1 MRKNLLH
8 STLLFLCL
16 TMAMISCKKDK
27 STPVIV
33 PTTVKE
39 WMIPLSVKNE
49 NTPSFGRMETGTAN
63 LKLLSDNSMTYTI
76 AVVGLVYGDALT
88 AAHIHVGDAI
98 SNGGVVLSLNP
109 MFSGSNASGTLPNIR
124 TTLVDSLKNDMNE
137 LYFNVHSTQVPGGL
151 MRGQLN
157 TNIDVAEFVTLS
169 GANEVPAV
177 STAATGTALIRVTS
191 AKKIYI
197 KLDVANLEMGD
208 TLKVAHIHKAAA
220 GANGSVILGF
230 YSSAADL
237 GTVKVTAL
245 TDDLYASLKTDAIY
259 VNAHSTSKPG
269 GLIRGQIR

>member
-8 STLLFLCL
+8 STLLFSCL
-16 TMAMISCKKDK
+16 TMALIACKKDK

-39 WMIPLSVKNE
+39 WMIPLSTKNE
-49 NTPSFGRMETGTAN
+49 NTPPFGRTETGTVN

-76 AVVGLVYGDALT
+76 AVVGLAYGDALV

-109 MFSGSNASGTLPNIR
+109 MFSGSNASGTLTNIR
-124 TTLVDSLKNDMNE
+124 TTLADSLKDDMNE

-197 KLDVANLEMGD
+197 KLAVVNLEMGD
-208 TLKVAHIHKAAA
+208 TLAVAHIHKAAA

-230 YSSAADL
+230 YSSAADF
-237 GTVKVTAL
+237 GTVKVTSL